1 MGRTSGFEIP
11 DLPAGITVERAYSDM
26 MSYLME
32 NTQKFFQKSVPD
44 GEQIWSRLRD
54 TTVIVLTTPNGWE
67 LREKHILRKAAVNA
81 GLLTQMTA
89 VDLLHFVTESEASLH
104 FALLYGTEQWLEPS
118 TTFAIVD
125 AGGSTV
131 DTTVYE
137 CNITRPV
144 ELREVCAGGC
154 VQVCIFQGLFLRA
167 SRINYS

>member
-11 DLPAGITVERAYSDM
+11 DLPIGITVERAYSDI
-26 MSYLME
+26 MSYLMK
-32 NTQKFFQKSVPD
+32 NTRRFFQKSIPD

-67 LREKHILRKAAVNA
+67 LREKDILRKAAVTA
-81 GLLTQMTA
+81 GLLTENTA
-89 VDLLHFVTESEASLH
+89 EDLLHFVTESEASLH
-104 FALLYGTEQWLEPS
+104 FALLYGTERWLKPS
-118 TTFAIVD
+118 ITFAIVD

-131 DTTVYE
+131 DTTVHE

-154 VQVCIFQGLFLRA
+154 VQVRVTLP
-167 SRINYS
+167 RITLLANKS